1 MTDNANGFRC
11 RLEEVQSSIAE
22 GKLMLNVL
30 RSLPTTK
37 KNDVFI
43 ARFEDLIKRLE
54 DYQFQKKKNEGK
66 DAKLK
71 LRALKEQ
78 QDRIKYLLDHLARDI
93 QESNCST
100 MEASGSCNTATPT
113 NVAFQ
118 ESASA
123 MLSKFESLLCHD
135 KPETSQE
142 DSQCTP
148 DNNDSFHNPE
158 SKQELE
164 STVQSNDNRPTLE
177 ICDFL
182 NTNSSRVLERD
193 NSTDQ
198 YEAQLSELQ
207 GLIED
212 SEKFNGMVK
221 RLVVITKKAHFN
233 ESTKLLL
240 DISKRF
246 TELQISFNSLKESYD
261 SLRNETH
268 LSSELRDI
276 QLSSF
281 REFLSSLS
289 RNFDSTK
296 ECFYTIHRLVK
307 TTIEEQLANGTLHEL
322 ANSDE
327 EDDLPVNADQP
338 STTNVNAELSTSKQN
353 DEPCVDMDS
362 AFAIQKAYLTALQ
375 QRTAQEKE
383 EVAKLLQQ
391 RDELAGRLASIK
403 EAASR
408 ASLDDVVTSG
418 HTIESTHL
426 SVPVDENECDNSS
439 TGIPPELISSLEAK
453 KRELNQLKGQ
463 LELLREAEAK
473 IATFAPVFRL
483 CEPKMTNLSEDTADN
498 NQVISSSQ
506 SISQEVSSPK
516 TRSSCNYKEGND
528 KSTSV
533 KHFNGPPG
541 NLSVSSGGTS
551 TKTDSVTFQQSG
563 VNCSDNTER
572 LYANMREARIKI
584 EEQRNLHDRELL
596 NISNGTNSG
605 SQKPLLQRVS
615 CSGASV
621 ATSQDRTTLATW
633 GGSSPVPSCSSEEAS
648 EASGEGVSVSD
659 SVPLNSCLPT
669 SGTNTAVVINSPDT
683 PDQLSTVAKRASRK
697 SGHIQGDCSNDNVLH
712 APSTGDSP
720 YALSLPQVGRSPS
733 PPSSRHK
740 NRSGDNTQRQDNAN
754 PVANHRMNSQQNHL
768 GDSTNTSV
776 SQTASHH
783 MVVAPICNDF
793 DDGRMSDMSCAIA
806 NERIQRLES
815 SVAQLFQ
822 LCRCLMLENSQLNT
836 AVTQL
841 MWHNS
846 SHLSLPGPTSFAP
859 RSSSVGPV
867 AYHHCHCAPSSSA
880 AANCNQVLTT
890 DSGLCGQSMACRQQ
904 EQSLKTM
911 PCMSNVCSQ
920 NTGVIPP
927 TSFKDSDQPVLH
939 SGVHTVSQIQLLT
952 NQITQQQASISALQS
967 ELQRLIRLQTENK
980 SSLPTADTQSRGP
993 CLPNSGDFGLV
1004 FSSSVPGP
1012 IPSANTASLK
1022 SGTSE
1027 SMEIQNN
1034 LSGTT
1039 SSHQM
1044 SAYSFLTPQSM
1055 PVNNWSFVSVPN
1067 VCQYPREATL
1077 INTGQRSTVQPDS
1090 YLPNTPLPLDPR
1102 ANLTSPHGSSV
1113 SQNNLGF
1120 SRHH

>member
-1 MTDNANGFRC
+1 MTDNANGYVC

-30 RSLPTTK
+30 RSLPATK

-54 DYQFQKKKNEGK
+54 DYQFQRKKNE
-66 DAKLK
+66 
-71 LRALKEQ
+71 
-78 QDRIKYLLDHLARDI
+78 
-93 QESNCST
+93 ESNCST
-100 MEASGSCNTATPT
+100 MEASGSCNAAATPT

-118 ESASA
+118 DSASA
-123 MLSKFESLLCHD
+123 MISKFETLLSHD
-135 KPETSQE
+135 KPKTSQE

-148 DNNDSFHNPE
+148 DNNDSLHNPE
-158 SKQELE
+158 SKQQLE
-164 STVQSNDNRPTLE
+164 STVQSNDNPPTLE
-177 ICDFL
+177 ICDLL
-182 NTNSSRVLERD
+182 NTNPSEVLERD
-193 NSTDQ
+193 DSTDQ

-246 TELQISFNSLKESYD
+246 TELQMSFNSLKESYD
-261 SLRNETH
+261 SLRNETQ

-276 QLSSF
+276 QMSSF

-327 EDDLPVNADQP
+327 EDDLPVNADKA
-338 STTNVNAELSTSKQN
+338 STTNGSAELSTSRQN
-353 DEPCVDMDS
+353 DEPCGDIDS
-362 AFAIQKAYLTALQ
+362 AFVTQKAYLTALQ

-383 EVAKLLQQ
+383 EVARLLQQ
-391 RDELAGRLASIK
+391 RDELAGRLASLK
-403 EAASR
+403 AAASR

-418 HTIESTHL
+418 HTIESAHI
-426 SVPVDENECDNSS
+426 SVPLDENDCDNSS
-439 TGIPPELISSLEAK
+439 TGISPDLIASLEAK

-483 CEPKMTNLSEDTADN
+483 CEPEMTNLSEDALNNNN
-498 NQVISSSQ
+498 NQVISSLQ
-506 SISQEVSSPK
+506 SVSQEVSSPK
-516 TRSSCNYKEGND
+516 GRSSSNYKEDID
-528 KSTSV
+528 KSTSAT
-533 KHFNGPPG
+533 HFNGPSR
-541 NLSVSSGGTS
+541 NLSVSSGIS

-605 SQKPLLQRVS
+605 SQKPVQRVS

-633 GGSSPVPSCSSEEAS
+633 GGSSPVPSCSSEAS
-648 EASGEGVSVSD
+648 EVASGEGVSVCD

-683 PDQLSTVAKRASRK
+683 PDQLSTVAKRASGK
-697 SGHIQGDCSNDNVLH
+697 HGHIQGDCSNDNVLH

-733 PPSSRHK
+733 PPSRHK
-740 NRSGDNTQRQDNAN
+740 NRSGDTQSQRQDNLN
-754 PVANHRMNSQQNHL
+754 TMANHRMNSQQNQL

-776 SQTASHH
+776 SQTAASH

-836 AVTQL
+836 AVNQL

-846 SHLSLPGPTSFAP
+846 SHLSLPAPTSFGP
-859 RSSSVGPV
+859 RGSSIGPV
-867 AYHHCHCAPSSSA
+867 AYHHCHCVPASA
-880 AANCNQVLTT
+880 SCNQVLVT
-890 DSGLCGQSMACRQQ
+890 DSGLPCQSMACRQ

-911 PCMSNVCSQ
+911 PNVCSQ
-920 NTGVIPP
+920 NSGVIPP
-927 TSFKDSDQPVLH
+927 TSFKDSDQAVLN
-939 SGVHTVSQIQLLT
+939 SGVHAVSQIQLLT
-952 NQITQQQASISALQS
+952 NQITQQQASISELQS

-993 CLPNSGDFGLV
+993 CFSNSGDFGLV
-1004 FSSSVPGP
+1004 FSSSVPGRA
-1012 IPSANTASLK
+1012 PSANTASIK

-1027 SMEIQNN
+1027 SMELQKT
-1034 LSGTT
+1034 LSGAT

-1044 SAYSFLTPQSM
+1044 PTYSFLTPQSM
-1055 PVNNWSFVSVPN
+1055 PVNNWSFVSIPN

-1077 INTGQRSTVQPDS
+1077 INTGQRPTVQADS
-1090 YLPNTPLPLDPR
+1090 YLPSISF
-1102 ANLTSPHGSSV
+1102 TSGSPCKSHFTSWFF
-1113 SQNNLGF
+1113 SQ
-1120 SRHH
+1120 SK

>member
-1 MTDNANGFRC
+1 M
-11 RLEEVQSSIAE
+11 
-22 GKLMLNVL
+22 
-30 RSLPTTK
+30 
-37 KNDVFI
+37 
-43 ARFEDLIKRLE
+43 
-54 DYQFQKKKNEGK
+54 
-66 DAKLK
+66 
-71 LRALKEQ
+71 
-78 QDRIKYLLDHLARDI
+78 
-93 QESNCST
+93 
-100 MEASGSCNTATPT
+100 
-113 NVAFQ
+113 
-118 ESASA
+118 
-123 MLSKFESLLCHD
+123 
-135 KPETSQE
+135 
-142 DSQCTP
+142 
-148 DNNDSFHNPE
+148 
-158 SKQELE
+158 
-164 STVQSNDNRPTLE
+164 
-177 ICDFL
+177 
-182 NTNSSRVLERD
+182 
-193 NSTDQ
+193 
-198 YEAQLSELQ
+198 
-207 GLIED
+207 
-212 SEKFNGMVK
+212 
-221 RLVVITKKAHFN
+221 
-233 ESTKLLL
+233 
-240 DISKRF
+240 
-246 TELQISFNSLKESYD
+246 
-261 SLRNETH
+261 
-268 LSSELRDI
+268 
-276 QLSSF
+276 SSF

-307 TTIEEQLANGTLHEL
+307 TTIEEQLVRFGLFSFVYSHFSANGTLHEL

-338 STTNVNAELSTSKQN
+338 STTNVNAELSMPFTLFQINFLNPLGTSKQN

-551 TKTDSVTFQQSG
+551 TKTDSVTFQ
-563 VNCSDNTER
+563 
-572 LYANMREARIKI
+572 
-584 EEQRNLHDRELL
+584 
-596 NISNGTNSG
+596 
-605 SQKPLLQRVS
+605 KPLLQRVS

-648 EASGEGVSVSD
+648 EASGED
-659 SVPLNSCLPT
+659 SCLPT

-1077 INTGQRSTVQPDS
+1077 INTG
-1090 YLPNTPLPLDPR
+1090 NMPLH
-1102 ANLTSPHGSSV
+1102 N
-1113 SQNNLGF
+1113 
-1120 SRHH
+1120 